1 MSALDETTSADP
13 LRALRAQDH
22 RPASEVWKSRIQ
34 EWATRRLPTAATRPW
49 FIGAL
54 LVPVAIAIGW
64 QSYVATEP
72 PIEASLPLASELSS
86 AIETSQDPPAT
97 PSVATDGPVTT
108 SASAL
113 VVVHV
118 AGAVEQPGIITAE
131 LGWRV
136 DDAIAAAGGA
146 LVDADLNRINL
157 AAPLV
162 DGQQVFVPVI
172 GEAVPE
178 VVGRTQP
185 GLAGE
190 SGVVDI
196 NTAASSDLEV
206 LPGIGPVT
214 AASIVA
220 HRETHGPFANVD
232 ALVAVRGIGPAT
244 MEQLRVHVR
253 AS

>member
-1 MSALDETTSADP
+1 M
-13 LRALRAQDH
+13 
-22 RPASEVWKSRIQ
+22 
-34 EWATRRLPTAATRPW
+34 
-49 FIGAL
+49 
-54 LVPVAIAIGW
+54 
-64 QSYVATEP
+64 
-72 PIEASLPLASELSS
+72 
-86 AIETSQDPPAT
+86 
-97 PSVATDGPVTT
+97 
-108 SASAL
+108 
-113 VVVHV
+113 VVHV
-118 AGAVEQPGIITAE
+118 AGAVERPGIITAE

-162 DGQQVFVPVI
+162 DGEQVFVPVI